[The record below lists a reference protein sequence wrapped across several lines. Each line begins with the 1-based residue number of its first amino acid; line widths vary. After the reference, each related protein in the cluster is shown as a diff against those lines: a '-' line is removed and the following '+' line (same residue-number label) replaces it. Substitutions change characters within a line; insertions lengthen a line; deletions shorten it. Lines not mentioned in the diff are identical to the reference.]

1 MFPTLTPS
9 PNPKPK
15 LKLFQEIFIEF
26 FEISERILR
35 NEFIQ
40 AIIAQSDKSI
50 NKLFNEES
58 IMEGIFKVL
67 KNLASEFAMDIVSYI
82 N

>member
-1 MFPTLTPS
+1 MA
-9 PNPKPK
+9 
-15 LKLFQEIFIEF
+15 E
-26 FEISERILR
+26 
-35 NEFIQ
+35 
-40 AIIAQSDKSI
+40 SDKSI

-67 KNLASEFAMDIVSYI
+67 KNLASEFTMDIVSYI

>member
-1 MFPTLTPS
+1 MKWSHLTDS
-9 PNPKPK
+9 FY
-15 LKLFQEIFIEF
+15 LFIYIRIINKCIFIKS
-26 FEISERILR
+26 IVI
-35 NEFIQ
+35 NESLQ
-40 AIIAQSDKSI
+40 SI
-50 NKLFNEES
+50 NKLFNEDS